1 MYTLIKLT
9 QKEFLLWFSGLRTQ
23 YCLHEDAGLIPGLAQ
38 WVRIQHCHKVWHRS
52 QMQLPSGV
60 ALAVAQALAAAP
72 IRPLAWEL
80 CMPQVWPQKEKKNH
94 TKELLK

>member
-1 MYTLIKLT
+1 
-9 QKEFLLWFSGLRTQ
+9 
-23 YCLHEDAGLIPGLAQ
+23 
-38 WVRIQHCHKVWHRS
+38 
-52 QMQLPSGV
+52 MQLPSGV